1 MASTTVTAQ
10 SACTSVINAA
20 DFSKNVTDP
29 QRDTWTVGKLHHV
42 VKALAGRKV
51 AVTTDKG
58 TGHTVFNVTLQ
69 RAYSGRCQFLT
80 VSYDYGTGSSL
91 TDHYAWTIGMIMV
104 MPTDEVESV
113 KWDALESYRK
123 HCSAAIDIAKEQ
135 HGETRQWGVWKAT
148 VLDGQNVDVT
158 YTPSTGNEAFADKWG
173 ERGYWRISVQG

>member
-1 MASTTVTAQ
+1 MTSTTATAQ

-20 DFSKNVTDP
+20 DFSNNVTDK

-51 AVTTDKG
+51 AITTDTQ
-58 TGHTVFNVTLQ
+58 TGHTVFNVALK

-80 VSYDYGTGSSL
+80 VAYDYGTGVTL

-104 MPTDEVESV
+104 MPTDQMESV

-123 HCSAAIDIAKEQ
+123 HGSAAIDIAKEL
-135 HGETRQWGVWKAT
+135 HGETRQWGTWKAT
-148 VLDGQNVDVT
+148 PISGSEVDVT
-158 YTPSTGNEAFADKWG
+158 YTPSTGNPSFAEQWG
-173 ERGYWRISVQG
+173 ERGYWRINVQG